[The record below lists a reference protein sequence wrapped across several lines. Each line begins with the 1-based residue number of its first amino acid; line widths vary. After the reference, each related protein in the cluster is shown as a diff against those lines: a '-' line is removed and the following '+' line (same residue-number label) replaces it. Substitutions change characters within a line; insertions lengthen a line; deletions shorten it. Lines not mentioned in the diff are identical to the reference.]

1 MTHRFERSSSKS
13 LHDVKEFT
21 GGGGSSKMV
30 RDAEGERDTVA
41 RDSRMPGIGQGRQ
54 SSSVR
59 RGLVAFIATALFA
72 TALFA
77 ALAQPVAAQREI
89 TFNAPSGLTVVAG
102 QSIVID
108 ASDYA
113 SDPGFV
119 ISCANPTGVDSSKVW
134 VTRASGT
141 CDFTVRASVSAVAG
155 NTTFSTVLSSSR
167 TGSTTLTATFTVTI
181 TPMSVP
187 AGGQLTFLMQGQ
199 PAWGAVGFGCST
211 APTGV
216 DASRYSVTRPSGC
229 FRRITVESSA
239 TTGPA
244 SFTVRLSYAN
254 SGGQSWATTFN
265 FVITPASNIIFTAPP
280 GGLTIPVGQF
290 RNFDV
295 SSYATDG
302 DYTISCRF
310 SAASRHSLIASVANT
325 GCDFTVRA
333 GRTAGAATLSVI
345 YNSDN
350 GGFWPV
356 GELTAEIP
364 ITVADPSSLTFT
376 APSAL
381 NVRVGQTI
389 GINARLYASDGA
401 NAVAC
406 DVATGIVGGITVKS
420 PGDTFGHPVDSGKTL
435 TLGGCSYRVTAGNTV
450 GTASF
455 VVPYVSSSG
464 RTLNGRININILS
477 AAPTIFFTAPTGL
490 SVAAGGV
497 ITIDASGYAP
507 SAYSVS
513 CGTITQ
519 SHALIASI
527 FEEGCS
533 IELTVGNTAGTATFT
548 VPYTNAEG
556 GALDGVISL
565 VIGSVPALAVAGCT
579 DGTFVDTTA
588 NPRVAGANN
597 DLVED
602 CQALVAA
609 QNLWAGVAA
618 NGELRSPYFIRSW
631 GTGTPEQQKIDSWE
645 GVTVTSGRVTALEI
659 DNTGEEDGISGTIP
673 TELGDLTA
681 LTTLDL
687 SSHQISG
694 TIPTQ
699 LGSLTALT
707 ALDLSGNQLTGA
719 IPSQIGSLA
728 GLTFL
733 DLSGNQLSGAIP
745 SQIGSLTA
753 LTSLYLSSNELTGAI
768 PIQIGSLAGLTALS
782 LSGNQL
788 SGAIPSQIGSLAA
801 LTFLDLSGNQ
811 LSGAILSQIVSL
823 TDLTS
828 LNLSSNEL
836 TGAIPTQIGS
846 LTDLTSLD
854 LSGNELTGAIPSQ
867 IGSLTDLTSLDLSGN
882 ELSGAIP
889 SQIGS
894 LTALT
899 ILDLSSNELS
909 GAIPS
914 QIGSLTALTS
924 LDLSSNELTWA
935 IPFQLGS
942 LTALTSLDLSSNDLI
957 GTIPSQLGSLN
968 SLVALD
974 LSSNRL
980 IGSVP
985 AAIGFITTLSTFSIC
1000 DNQLTGAL
1008 PTSLRTGVTLLGYP
1022 TADGYTPIACQNP
1035 VEPQPEIPQPE
1046 TPQPTSPQPTSP
1058 QPFTPTPTP
1067 APSGGEDATGDVAVP
1082 RWNTLTVSGDG
1093 ITASEIR
1100 STLGIPANYG
1110 IYTWNERTQTWTR
1123 VTSSSQSLSAG
1134 TLVSF
1139 RTVAAPDPD
1148 LLDGL
1153 NLGSGSETVSLNRGW
1168 NLINVPSVVTLTEDS
1183 TFLID
1188 DSLIDCDNLQG
1199 IVAVASYS
1207 ASNRRWSLWLPC
1219 NPRTQARLTTG
1230 RNAPYLVFTRI
1241 APGDTTYF
1249 YNNARQPIDI
1259 IWDTE
1264 TQTYQVAN

>member
-1 MTHRFERSSSKS
+1 MC
-13 LHDVKEFT
+13 LAL
-21 GGGGSSKMV
+21 G
-30 RDAEGERDTVA
+30 DAEDERDTVA
-41 RDSRMPGIGQGRQ
+41 RNSRIPRYRRIGRGRQ
-54 SSSVR
+54 GIR
-59 RGLVAFIATALFA
+59 RGFIAFIATALFA

-77 ALAQPVAAQREI
+77 ALAQPVASQRAI

-102 QSIVID
+102 QSVVID

-119 ISCANPTGVDSSKVW
+119 ISCADPTGVDGNKVW

-187 AGGQLTFLMQGQ
+187 VGGQLTFLMEGR

-211 APTGV
+211 PPTGV
-216 DASRYSVTRPSGC
+216 EASRYAVTRPSGC

-244 SFTVRLSYAN
+244 SFSVRLSYAN
-254 SGGQSWATTFN
+254 SGGQSWQTTFP

-333 GRTAGAATLSVI
+333 GRTTGAATLSVI

-350 GGFWPV
+350 GGFWPI
-356 GELTAEIP
+356 GELTAVIP
-364 ITVADPSSLTFT
+364 ITVVDTSSLTFT

-381 NVRVGQTI
+381 NVRVGQEI
-389 GINARLYASDGA
+389 SVNARLYASDGA

-420 PGDTFGHPVDSGKTL
+420 PGDTFEATRTADDIANNRPPRNIDL
-435 TLGGCSYRVTAGNTV
+435 AGCSYRVTAGNTV

-533 IELTVGNTAGTATFT
+533 IQLTVGNTAGTATFT
-548 VPYTNAEG
+548 VPYTSAEG

-565 VIGSVPALAVAGCT
+565 TIGSVPALAVAGCT
-579 DGTFVDTTA
+579 DGTFVDVTA

-631 GTGTPEQQKIDSWE
+631 GTGTPEQQKVANWE

-659 DNTGEEDGISGTIP
+659 DNTGEEDGISGAIP

-681 LTTLDL
+681 LTSLD
-687 SSHQISG
+687 ISY
-694 TIPTQ
+694 
-699 LGSLTALT
+699 
-707 ALDLSGNQLTGA
+707 
-719 IPSQIGSLA
+719 
-728 GLTFL
+728 
-733 DLSGNQLSGAIP
+733 NQLSGAIP
-745 SQIGSLTA
+745 TQIGTITA
-753 LTSLYLSSNELTGAI
+753 LTSLDLSSN
-768 PIQIGSLAGLTALS
+768 Q
-782 LSGNQL
+782 
-788 SGAIPSQIGSLAA
+788 
-801 LTFLDLSGNQ
+801 
-811 LSGAILSQIVSL
+811 
-823 TDLTS
+823 
-828 LNLSSNEL
+828 L

-846 LTDLTSLD
+846 LTALTSLD
-854 LSGNELTGAIPSQ
+854 LSSNQLTGAIPTQIGSLMGLTALVLSGNELTGAIPTQLGSLNSLVDLGLGGNQ
-867 IGSLTDLTSLDLSGN
+867 LTGAIPTQLGSLTGLTFLDLSSN
-882 ELSGAIP
+882 QLTGAIP
-889 SQIGS
+889 TQIGS

-899 ILDLSSNELS
+899 ALDLSCNELT
-909 GAIPS
+909 GAIPF
-914 QIGSLTALTS
+914 QLGSLTALTS

-935 IPFQLGS
+935 IPAQFGA
-942 LTALTSLDLSSNDLI
+942 LTGLTSLDLSSNDLI
-957 GTIPSQLGSLN
+957 GTIPSQLGSLS
-968 SLVALD
+968 SLTD
-974 LSSNRL
+974 LYLGGNRL
-980 IGSVP
+980 IGFVP
-985 AAIGFITTLSTFSIC
+985 TAIGTITTLSVFSIC
-1000 DNQLTGAL
+1000 DNQLTGDL
-1008 PTSLRTGVTLLGYP
+1008 PTALRTGVTLLGYP
-1022 TADGYTPIACQNP
+1022 TAEGYTPIACQNP
-1035 VEPQPEIPQPE
+1035 VEPQPRTPQPTNPQPE
-1046 TPQPTSPQPTSP
+1046 TPQLI
-1058 QPFTPTPTP
+1058 TPTPTTTT
-1067 APSGGEDATGDVAVP
+1067 APPGGEDATGDVAGP
-1082 RWNTLTVSGDG
+1082 RWNTLTVSSGG
-1093 ITASEIR
+1093 ITVSEIR

-1110 IYTWNERTQTWTR
+1110 IYTWNTRTQTWTR
-1123 VTSSSQSLSAG
+1123 VTSSSPRLSAG

-1139 RTVAAPDPD
+1139 RTAAAPDPD

-1153 NLGSGSETVSLNRGW
+1153 NLGSGSETVRLNRGW
-1168 NLINVPSVVTLTEDS
+1168 SLINVPSAITLTEDS
-1183 TFLID
+1183 TFLLD

-1199 IVAVASYS
+1199 IVVVASYS
-1207 ASNRRWSLWLPC
+1207 ARNRRWSLLLPC
-1219 NPRTQARLTTG
+1219 HPRTQARLTTG
-1230 RNAPYLVFTRI
+1230 RNAPYQVFTRI

>member
-1 MTHRFERSSSKS
+1 MYK
-13 LHDVKEFT
+13 
-21 GGGGSSKMV
+21 
-30 RDAEGERDTVA
+30 
-41 RDSRMPGIGQGRQ
+41 RQ
-54 SSSVR
+54 
-59 RGLVAFIATALFA
+59 LFA

-77 ALAQPVAAQREI
+77 ALAQPVASQRAI

-102 QSIVID
+102 QSVVID

-119 ISCANPTGVDSSKVW
+119 ISCADPTGVDGNKVW

-187 AGGQLTFLMQGQ
+187 AGGQLTFLMEGR

-211 APTGV
+211 PPTGV
-216 DASRYSVTRPSGC
+216 EASRYAVTRPSGC

-244 SFTVRLSYAN
+244 SFSVRLSYAN
-254 SGGQSWATTFN
+254 SGGQSWQTTFP

-356 GELTAEIP
+356 GELTAVIP
-364 ITVADPSSLTFT
+364 ITVVDTSSLTFT

-381 NVRVGQTI
+381 NVRVGQEI
-389 GINARLYASDGA
+389 SVNARLYASDGA

-420 PGDTFGHPVDSGKTL
+420 PGDTFEATRTADDIANNRPPRNIDL
-435 TLGGCSYRVTAGNTV
+435 AGCSYRVTAGNTV

-533 IELTVGNTAGTATFT
+533 IQLTVGNTAGTATFT

-565 VIGSVPALAVAGCT
+565 TIGSVPALAVAGCT
-579 DGTFVDTTA
+579 DGTFVDVTA

-631 GTGTPEQQKIDSWE
+631 GTGTPEQQKVANWE

-659 DNTGEEDGISGTIP
+659 DNTGEEDGISGAIP

-681 LTTLDL
+681 LTSLDISYNQLSGAIPTQIGTLTALTSLDL
-687 SSHQISG
+687 SSNQLTG
-694 TIPTQ
+694 AIPTQIGSLMGLTALVLSGNELTGAIPTQLGSLNSLVDLGLGGNQLTGAIPTQLGSLTGLTFLDLSSNQLTGAIPTQIGSLTALTALVLSGNELTGAIPFQ

-707 ALDLSGNQLTGA
+707 ALDLSGN
-719 IPSQIGSLA
+719 
-728 GLTFL
+728 
-733 DLSGNQLSGAIP
+733 
-745 SQIGSLTA
+745 
-753 LTSLYLSSNELTGAI
+753 ELTGAI
-768 PIQIGSLAGLTALS
+768 PF
-782 LSGNQL
+782 QL
-788 SGAIPSQIGSLAA
+788 
-801 LTFLDLSGNQ
+801 
-811 LSGAILSQIVSL
+811 
-823 TDLTS
+823 
-828 LNLSSNEL
+828 
-836 TGAIPTQIGS
+836 
-846 LTDLTSLD
+846 
-854 LSGNELTGAIPSQ
+854 
-867 IGSLTDLTSLDLSGN
+867 
-882 ELSGAIP
+882 
-889 SQIGS
+889 
-894 LTALT
+894 
-899 ILDLSSNELS
+899 
-909 GAIPS
+909 
-914 QIGSLTALTS
+914 GSLTALTS

-935 IPFQLGS
+935 IPAQFGA
-942 LTALTSLDLSSNDLI
+942 LTGLTSLDLSSNDLI

-1082 RWNTLTVSGDG
+1082 RWNTLTVSGGG

-1148 LLDGL
+1148 LL
-1153 NLGSGSETVSLNRGW
+1153 EEE
-1168 NLINVPSVVTLTEDS
+1168 VTLVHVCVRS
-1183 TFLID
+1183 F
-1188 DSLIDCDNLQG
+1188 
-1199 IVAVASYS
+1199 
-1207 ASNRRWSLWLPC
+1207 
-1219 NPRTQARLTTG
+1219 
-1230 RNAPYLVFTRI
+1230 
-1241 APGDTTYF
+1241 
-1249 YNNARQPIDI
+1249 
-1259 IWDTE
+1259 
-1264 TQTYQVAN
+1264 QV